1 MAKAIQEVF
10 PKSNHRLCVW
20 HNYQNV
26 AKHLNHVFHSS
37 NHFASDLGNYVY
49 DYEDE
54 DEWLDAWN
62 NMLKEYD
69 LLDNEW
75 LTEIFSVKEKW
86 AMVYGRHMF
95 TTDMKSTQRSE
106 SVNSVLKKYLKPKY
120 DLLQFF
126 GHYSRLLVDK

>member
-20 HNYQNV
+20 HNYQNA

-37 NHFASDLGNYVY
+37 NHFAYDLGNCVY